1 MAPSRSTDPPAP
13 PAPEPGRLDSWKE
26 IAAYLNRSITTVQ
39 RWEQQEGLP
48 VHRLLHSKSG
58 SVYSL
63 THELDAWRSQR
74 DSLPE
79 EGPAIFPAVPVMTF
93 RRWHVAVLSSVVL
106 SIVALGGLA
115 AALGWPSAPPRITS
129 VRTVV
134 ADLERFGGRLRST
147 EYCESP
153 YANWSWTSD
162 GERIYLALPRVPGQ
176 GPASS
181 YALYQ
186 VPIAGGEPIEVPL
199 PFEYEVRLLD
209 FVPEESALLVRGTSE
224 AAPLGTGLAGM
235 PLWLVSTIDG
245 TTRRIPNV
253 VGNWADVAP
262 DGRTLALIRLREKDR
277 PRLVLARLDGSRDTD
292 LGPVPTDIFRPRWAP
307 DGTRLRFFRGGFG
320 RTESQVSIWERGIHD
335 GAPRS
340 LWPGSRGDWTPDGR
354 YFVYDR
360 EDPGSFR
367 QDLYAQ
373 REARWNGF
381 RSSEPAP
388 LTMGPLSYWSPGAS
402 RNGREL
408 FAFGRL
414 GSGELMRFDPATKTF
429 APALDGESIMYVEPS
444 PDGEW
449 LVWSRYPEG
458 TLWKSRPDGSERQQL
473 TSKPLQAHLPRWS
486 PDGRTIVFAGWTPD
500 DPRLAIYRVTADGS
514 TSEIVYRSTGP
525 NDHFWDPCW
534 RPDGTLVFSRVF
546 NTTPPGILQ
555 RDPKTGQVTP
565 MRGAETLR
573 WPKCSRQG
581 DILAAADHP
590 AGFRYVVLRHGG
602 DRWED
607 LGPAKIAYPQWTRDG
622 TAVCGLDLFTGR
634 IDCLSIATGRVV
646 TLAQPPFPLLAWVGA
661 AWMGLDSNDRPLV
674 VADRS
679 KTALYAFEWEQP

>member
-39 RWEQQEGLP
+39 RWEQEEGLP

-58 SVYSL
+58 SVYAL

-79 EGPAIFPAVPVMTF
+79 AKAPRSSTAVRRAPPEF
-93 RRWHVAVLSSVVL
+93 RRWHVAVLAAWCS

-147 EYCESP
+147 EDCESP

-162 GERIYLALPRVPGQ
+162 GERVYLAMPRVPGQ
-176 GPASS
+176 GPAGS

-186 VPIAGGEPIEVPL
+186 VPIAGGEPTEVPL

-209 FVPEESALLVRGTSE
+209 YVPEESALLVRGTSE
-224 AAPLGTGLAGM
+224 AAPLGTGQAGM

-262 DGRTLALIRLREKDR
+262 DGRTLALIRLREKDP
-277 PRLVLARLDGSRDTD
+277 PRLILARLDGSRDTD
-292 LGPVPTDIFRPRWAP
+292 LGPIPTDIFRPRWAP

-320 RTESQVSIWERGIHD
+320 RTESQVSIWERGIQG

-360 EDPGSFR
+360 EEPGSFR

-381 RSSEPAP
+381 RSSEPAR
-388 LTMGPLSYWSPGAS
+388 LTMGPLSYWTTRREPGWPAALRLRSPGERRVDAVRSGNEDIRAGARWGIDHVRRAFARRRVAGVGRGIRRARCGRAVPTEAS
-402 RNGREL
+402 ASNSRRSRCRRICRGGRPTD
-408 FAFGRL
+408 ARL
-414 GSGELMRFDPATKTF
+414 SL
-429 APALDGESIMYVEPS
+429 
-444 PDGEW
+444 
-449 LVWSRYPEG
+449 
-458 TLWKSRPDGSERQQL
+458 
-473 TSKPLQAHLPRWS
+473 
-486 PDGRTIVFAGWTPD
+486 PDGRPTIRDSP
-500 DPRLAIYRVTADGS
+500 S
-514 TSEIVYRSTGP
+514 IV
-525 NDHFWDPCW
+525 
-534 RPDGTLVFSRVF
+534 
-546 NTTPPGILQ
+546 
-555 RDPKTGQVTP
+555 
-565 MRGAETLR
+565 
-573 WPKCSRQG
+573 
-581 DILAAADHP
+581 
-590 AGFRYVVLRHGG
+590 
-602 DRWED
+602 
-607 LGPAKIAYPQWTRDG
+607 
-622 TAVCGLDLFTGR
+622 
-634 IDCLSIATGRVV
+634 
-646 TLAQPPFPLLAWVGA
+646 
-661 AWMGLDSNDRPLV
+661 
-674 VADRS
+674 
-679 KTALYAFEWEQP
+679 